1 MEHSC
6 KMQKQKWWLVKM
18 LIFTPVTF
26 FAKIGIK
33 ALQGTLESRKLL
45 LEVLEVPTPEQ
56 QLALRFDAYVFFS

>member
-1 MEHSC
+1 MVAGDDVDFYASH
-6 KMQKQKWWLVKM
+6 V
-18 LIFTPVTF
+18 

-45 LEVLEVPTPEQ
+45 LEVPTPEQ

>member
-45 LEVLEVPTPEQ
+45 WEVPTPEQ